1 MDVFDLPIC
10 SGVSGTGMDVFKCEG
25 FGQVLPIVIDE

>member
-10 SGVSGTGMDVFKCEG
+10 SGISGTGMDVFKHED
-25 FGQVLPIVIDE
+25 FGQVLPIVIDK